1 MCIADGYF
9 DCCPIE
15 KGFCPD
21 DYTHI
26 DRAAVFQDVSKKL
39 IATQKTRERCN
50 DCDGQKSKI
59 DAENRLQK
67 RIEGD
72 GEREQSV
79 RKRILGELDI
89 SNFSHLDN
97 T

>member
-1 MCIADGYF
+1 MRDATIVM
-9 DCCPIE
+9 E
-15 KGFCPD
+15 K
-21 DYTHI
+21 
-26 DRAAVFQDVSKKL
+26 
-39 IATQKTRERCN
+39 
-50 DCDGQKSKI
+50 KSKI

-89 SNFSHLDN
+89 INLV